1 MALNYM
7 FDFKIAIAIV
17 VITFLYVGS
26 R

>member
-7 FDFKIAIAIV
+7 LDFKIAIAIV
-17 VITFLYVGS
+17 VITSLYVGS